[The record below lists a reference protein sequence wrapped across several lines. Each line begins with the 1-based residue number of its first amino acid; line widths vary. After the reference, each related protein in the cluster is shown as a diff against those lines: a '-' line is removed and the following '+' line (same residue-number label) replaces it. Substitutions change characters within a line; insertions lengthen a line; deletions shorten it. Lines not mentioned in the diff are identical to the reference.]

1 MSPKNIIVRGGL
13 RLFVASLGC
22 PKNLVD
28 TEWYLASLRER
39 FGAIGLTDD
48 PCEAHIILVNTCAFI
63 EPAVSESIETI
74 LGLAQEKA
82 KGQSLV
88 VTGCLVWRYGH
99 ELEGLLPEV
108 DLFFH
113 GRDPRDLGAALAE
126 AVSFSG
132 TVSGRALEQE
142 GISARGRFRVTHPWQ
157 RYVKIAEGCSNR
169 CTYCLIPRIRGAL
182 VCRRPE
188 SIVSE
193 IRALERDGGKE
204 VAVKEITIVAQ
215 DVTAYKS
222 GDTDLVDLLERIVEE
237 SSVPWIRLL
246 YLYPERLS
254 SRLVE
259 FMASESRICPYF
271 DIPIQHASD
280 RILRRMGRPY
290 GFDLIR
296 EKIDL
301 IRAIMPDAALRTTV
315 ITGFPG
321 ESEDDFSRLLDG
333 VEELRF
339 DHLGCFTYWDEEG
352 CAASRL
358 SGKVPKEVAEGRRD
372 QVMELQKKISA
383 ERNRRFV
390 GRIMDVLVD
399 GRSQE
404 TELLLSGRS
413 RYQAPEIDGQ
423 VYITSGEAIPGEF
436 FKVRITEAH
445 EYDLVGEI
453 VTG

>member
-1 MSPKNIIVRGGL
+1 M
-13 RLFVASLGC
+13 ASLGC

-28 TEWYLASLRER
+28 TEQYLASLRDR
-39 FGAIGLTDD
+39 FGPIELTND

-63 EPAVSESIETI
+63 EPAVSESVETV

-82 KGQSLV
+82 EGQPLV
-88 VTGCLVWRYGH
+88 VAGCLVWRYGQQ
-99 ELEGLLPEV
+99 LEGLLPEV
-108 DLFFH
+108 DLFFR
-113 GRDPRDLGAALAE
+113 GRDPKDLGPVLEE
-126 AVSFSG
+126 AFSG
-132 TVSGRALEQE
+132 SGRSTLGQ
-142 GISARGRFRVTHPWQ
+142 GDVSDKGRFRVTHPWQ

-169 CTYCLIPRIRGAL
+169 CTYCLIPRIRGPL

-188 SIVSE
+188 SIISE
-193 IRALERDGGKE
+193 IQALEGDG
-204 VAVKEITIVAQ
+204 AKEITIVAQ

-222 GDTDLVDLLERIVEE
+222 GDTDLVALLGRIVEE

-254 SRLVE
+254 ARLVE
-259 FMASESRICPYF
+259 FVASESRICPYF

-296 EKIDL
+296 EKVGL
-301 IRAIMPDAALRTTV
+301 IRALMPDAALRTTV

-321 ESEDDFSRLLDG
+321 EGEDDFSRLLEG

-358 SGKVPKEVAEGRRD
+358 SGKVPREIAEERRGR
-372 QVMELQKKISA
+372 VMELQKRISA

-390 GRIMDVLVD
+390 GRVMDVLVD

-423 VYITSGEAIPGEF
+423 ILINEGMAEAGEI
-436 FKVRITEAH
+436 FKVEITEAH
-445 EYDLVGEI
+445 SYDLVGR
-453 VTG
+453 VLSGQLP